1 MIKVLWEEP
10 ELTSTQIIGILRPK
24 TDWKPKTIHSLI
36 DRLVKKGALG
46 INKEGSQFQFYP
58 LVNKKDCVMEETRSF
73 IEKIYDGS
81 VNLMLSNFIKNEKL
95 SQKEIEE
102 LQQLLN
108 EGMKK

>member
-10 ELTSTQIIGILRPK
+10 ELTSTQIIEILRPK